1 MNKYVR
7 KGFSVIL
14 SVAMCVAMLPVTGL
28 VEEAKASEAEVR
40 DVNLGTYGWKNPG
53 TPESLTDEWAG
64 GEASYVYFGEYVQDD
79 TTGETKEP
87 IRWRVLNAAG
97 DSDLD
102 GTADSVLLLTDR
114 VLDIQTFNQS
124 SADGNVYENS
134 DLRKWLNSMEGWE
147 GMGEPGGF
155 LNTAFGVAEQN
166 AISNTYIVE
175 SDANVGY
182 YNPFDG
188 CDINGD
194 KVFILSMKE
203 MQSGLYGFL
212 PSKCQ
217 DGNGIVT
224 NETLRVDKTPFART
238 KDPQGIGFYW
248 LRSAYTSDT
257 LSIVGIID
265 TYYGNP
271 FYDTYYVRQDT
282 LGVAPEIHLNYDSVL
297 FSTAAGMPKAD
308 FGVVGAE
315 YVSDEWSVTIL
326 DGEDFAASRK
336 PAEVGNL
343 LPGEKVTIE
352 VTNIPT
358 LTSGN
363 EYTQISAMLIDES
376 GNVMAYGKISDSVAT
391 GEIEVTIPTM
401 LWEGNYTLKV
411 FAEDVNSSADAHAT
425 DYASNMV
432 DITVVV
438 VDIDSVEIT
447 DITDVVAGEAFDVT
461 AACGTTGVV
470 ETEPTVTYTAGGEV
484 VTGTADYETQYVAT
498 ITLTAVEGYA
508 FTDTTSVTVNGNAAT
523 SVTLN
528 DDGTLTVTYNYTT
541 EELPEVTPEPTP
553 EVTPGEDSDEVPP
566 TGDNTSVITLLV
578 LMTGALIVLVA
589 SRRRVYE

>member
-1 MNKYVR
+1 MKKYVK
-7 KGFSVIL
+7 KGLSVIL
-14 SVAMCVAMLPVTGL
+14 SVAMFAAMLPMAGL
-28 VEEAKASEAEVR
+28 ANEAKAADAEVK
-40 DVNLGTYGWKNPG
+40 DVNLSTYGWKNPG
-53 TPESLTDEWAG
+53 TPERLTDEWAG
-64 GEASYVYFGEYVQDD
+64 GEASYVYFGEYVQND
-79 TTGETKEP
+79 TTGGTKEP
-87 IRWRVLNAAG
+87 IRWRVLNASS

-102 GTADSVLLLTDR
+102 GTADSVLLLTDS
-114 VLDIQTFNQS
+114 VLDIQTFNQNR
-124 SADGNVYENS
+124 ADGNVYENS

-166 AISNTYIVE
+166 AISNTYIDE
-175 SDANVGY
+175 SDDDVGLH
-182 YNPFDG
+182 NPFDG

-203 MQSGLYGFL
+203 MQGGQYGFL

-217 DGNGIVT
+217 DSNGIVT

-238 KDPQGIGFYW
+238 KDTRGIGFYW

-257 LSIVGIID
+257 MSLVGIID
-265 TYYGNP
+265 YYQGSP
-271 FYDTYYVRQDT
+271 FYNTYYVRQDT
-282 LGVAPEIHLNYDSVL
+282 LGVAPEINLNCDSVL
-297 FSTAAGMPKAD
+297 FSTAVGMTKSE
-308 FGVVGAE
+308 FGVIAAE
-315 YVSDEWSVTIL
+315 YVSDEWNVTVL
-326 DGEDFAASRK
+326 DGTDFAASRK

-363 EYTQISAMLIDES
+363 EYTQISAMLINEA
-376 GNVMAYGKISDSVAT
+376 GTVMAYGKVSDSVAT
-391 GEIEVTIPTM
+391 GEMEVTIPTM
-401 LWEGNYTLKV
+401 LSEGNYTLKV
-411 FAEDVNSSADAHAT
+411 FAEDVNSSASAYAT

-461 AACGTTGVV
+461 AACATTGVV
-470 ETEPTVTYTAGGEV
+470 ETEPTVTYTAGGEAV
-484 VTGTADYETQYVAT
+484 EGIADYETEYVAT

-508 FTDTTSVTVNGNAAT
+508 FSDTTSVTVNGKAAT

-541 EELPEVTPEPTP
+541 EELPEVTPGPTP
-553 EVTPGEDSDEVPP
+553 EVTPEADPDEVPP
-566 TGDNTSVITLLV
+566 TGDNTSVAMLLV
-578 LMTGALIVLVA
+578 LMAGALIVLVA
-589 SRRRVYE
+589 SRRRVSE